1 MVCISVIWLGYVS
14 VYSAG
19 EEVHIQ
25 ESNSSGGPTSGF
37 GLDTFLPL
45 AACVQTGVSRS
56 GLVGRSRGQVASRA
70 VESGQCVY
78 SSQNEPVGH
87 AAINSVN

>member
-19 EEVHIQ
+19 EEVLIQ

-37 GLDTFLPL
+37 GLDIHYEHFSL
-45 AACVQTGVSRS
+45 
-56 GLVGRSRGQVASRA
+56 
-70 VESGQCVY
+70 
-78 SSQNEPVGH
+78 
-87 AAINSVN
+87 